1 MNARYGLA
9 IQVSSSCAVK
19 LMQPGPGGV
28 VRLAARFDALHMQS
42 APFTQRCQRDEKRLA
57 DARKIGSPG
66 QQLLGGI
73 DEVAPQISRFCD
85 EAHSVRAVDD
95 QR

>member
-28 VRLAARFDALHMQS
+28 RLAARFDAPHHTACLTLTS
-42 APFTQRCQRDEKRLA
+42 RVRITDFCSLVSVLDAFGRQRGMES
-57 DARKIGSPG
+57 GEPG
-66 QQLLGGI
+66 PNFDLRMRHREP
-73 DEVAPQISRFCD
+73 D
-85 EAHSVRAVDD
+85 
-95 QR
+95 